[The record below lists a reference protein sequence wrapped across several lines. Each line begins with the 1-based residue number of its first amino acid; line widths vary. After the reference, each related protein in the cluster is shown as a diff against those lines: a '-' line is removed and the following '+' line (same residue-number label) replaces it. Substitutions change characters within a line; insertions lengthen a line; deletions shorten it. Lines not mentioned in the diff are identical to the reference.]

1 MKNVSSLLFFFF
13 FVSLS
18 FGQSSQEKLKKEQQ
32 KLEKRISNTKSLLS
46 KVKSNTQ
53 ASLNEIRLI
62 ENQIKSREA
71 LVRIFDN
78 QVRMAEIKMV
88 EKKQEVKRLKKRLSD
103 LKRQYKKMVLY
114 AYKHRSSYGR
124 VMYLLSADNYN
135 EAMKRNRYLKKVA
148 GVQQKQAA
156 LIKQHQALIAEE
168 ITNISQEKDSK
179 LLALEEKK
187 QERELISKDKS
198 KKEKSYE
205 KFKKEEQNLL
215 TQLKADERKK
225 AEIKQRIDAELRQE
239 IAREQARQRERDKAR
254 KEEEKRQAN
263 VAAATPKGS
272 TGGGTPGK
280 SQDAPKTTPKASTA
294 EPAKPKQVTYTE
306 STEGSAVGKSFEVNR
321 GRLPWPVEKGSI
333 TERYGTNPHPTLAGV
348 VTNNNGIDITCP
360 KNSRVRSVFEG
371 EVTSVFSINGAGK
384 FVVIKHGAYRTVYG
398 NMQETYVSVG
408 SKVSSKQ
415 AIGSLLADDSG
426 VSICHF
432 EIHSVAGGLTKSL
445 NPSLWIGR

>member
-13 FVSLS
+13 FFSLS
-18 FGQSSQEKLKKEQQ
+18 YGQSSQEKLKKEQQ
-32 KLEKRISNTKSLLS
+32 KLEKRISNTRALLS
-46 KVKSNTQ
+46 KVKSNSQ

-88 EKKQEVKRLKKRLSD
+88 EKKQEVKRLKKRLVD

-114 AYKHRSSYGR
+114 AYKHRSNYGR

-148 GVQQKQAA
+148 GVQKKQAA

-168 ITNISQEKDSK
+168 ITNISLEKDSK
-179 LLALEEKK
+179 VLALEEKK
-187 QERELISKDKS
+187 QEREQITKDKT

-215 TQLKADERKK
+215 TQLKADERKM
-225 AEIKQRIDAELRQE
+225 AEIKQRIDSELRQE

-254 KEEEKRQAN
+254 QEEEKRLAN
-263 VAAATPKGS
+263 ASSTSPKAS
-272 TGGGTPGK
+272 TGSGTGTKPQE
-280 SQDAPKTTPKASTA
+280 SPKTTPKSSAT
-294 EPAKPKQVTYTE
+294 EPARPKAVSFTE

-321 GRLPWPVEKGSI
+321 GRLAWPVEKGSI

-360 KNSRVRSVFEG
+360 KNARVRAVFEG

-384 FVVIKHGAYRTVYG
+384 FIVIKHGAYRTVYG

-415 AIGSLLADDSG
+415 AIGSLTTDDSG
-426 VSICHF
+426 VSVCHF

>member
-1 MKNVSSLLFFFF
+1 MKNVSSLLFFLFF
-13 FVSLS
+13 FSLS
-18 FGQSSQEKLKKEQQ
+18 YGQSSQEKLKKEQQ
-32 KLEKRISNTKSLLS
+32 KLEKRISNTRALLS
-46 KVKSNTQ
+46 KVKSNSQ

-88 EKKQEVKRLKKRLSD
+88 EKKQEVKRLKKRLVD

-114 AYKHRSSYGR
+114 AYKHRSNYGR

-148 GVQQKQAA
+148 GVQKKQAA

-168 ITNISQEKDSK
+168 ITNISLEKDSK
-179 LLALEEKK
+179 VLALEEKK
-187 QERELISKDKS
+187 QERELITKDKT

-225 AEIKQRIDAELRQE
+225 AEIKQRIDSELRQE

-254 KEEEKRQAN
+254 QEEEKRLAN
-263 VAAATPKGS
+263 AASTSPKAS
-272 TGGGTPGK
+272 TGSGTGTKPQE
-280 SQDAPKTTPKASTA
+280 SPKTTPKSSAT
-294 EPAKPKQVTYTE
+294 EPARPKAVSYTE

-321 GRLPWPVEKGSI
+321 GRLAWPVEKGSI

-360 KNSRVRSVFEG
+360 KNARVRAVFEG

-384 FVVIKHGAYRTVYG
+384 FIVIKHGAYRTVYG

-415 AIGSLLADDSG
+415 ARGSLTTDDSG
-426 VSICHF
+426 VSVCHF

>member
-1 MKNVSSLLFFFF
+1 MKNVSSFLFFFF
-13 FVSLS
+13 LLS
-18 FGQSSQEKLKKEQQ
+18 HVYGQSSQEKLKKEQQ

-88 EKKQEVKRLKKRLSD
+88 EKKQEVKRLKKRLND

-114 AYKHRSSYGR
+114 AYKHRGNYGR

-135 EAMKRNRYLKKVA
+135 EAVKRNRYLKKVA
-148 GVQQKQAA
+148 GVQKKQAA
-156 LIKQHQALIAEE
+156 LIKQHQTLIAEE

-179 LLALEEKK
+179 LKALEEKK
-187 QERELISKDKS
+187 QEREMISKDKS

-205 KFKKEEQNLL
+205 KFKKEEQNLASL
-215 TQLKADERKK
+215 LKADERKK
-225 AEIKQRIDAELRQE
+225 AEIKQRIDAEIRQE
-239 IAREQARQRERDKAR
+239 LAREQARQKEREKAR
-254 KEEEKRQAN
+254 KEEEKRKAN
-263 VAAATPKGS
+263 VAANTPKS
-272 TGGGTPGK
+272 TNSSTSNK
-280 SQDAPKTTPKASTA
+280 AQDPKTTPKSTTT
-294 EPAKPKQVTYTE
+294 EQAKPKQVTYTE
-306 STEGSAVGKSFEVNR
+306 STEGSAVGKSFEANR

-333 TERYGTNPHPTLAGV
+333 TERYGTNPHPTLSGV

-360 KNSRVRSVFEG
+360 KYARVRSVFEG

-408 SKVSSKQ
+408 SKVTSKQ

>member
-1 MKNVSSLLFFFF
+1 MKNVSSFLFFFF
-13 FVSLS
+13 LLS
-18 FGQSSQEKLKKEQQ
+18 HVYGQSSQEKLKKEQQ

-88 EKKQEVKRLKKRLSD
+88 EKKQEVKRLKKRLND

-114 AYKHRSSYGR
+114 AYKHRGNYGR

-135 EAMKRNRYLKKVA
+135 EAVKRNRYLKKVA
-148 GVQQKQAA
+148 GVQKKQAA
-156 LIKQHQALIAEE
+156 LIKQHQTLIAEE

-179 LLALEEKK
+179 LKALEEKK
-187 QERELISKDKS
+187 QEREMISKDKS

-205 KFKKEEQNLL
+205 KFKKEEQNLAS
-215 TQLKADERKK
+215 QLKADERKK
-225 AEIKQRIDAELRQE
+225 AEIKQRIDAEIRQE
-239 IAREQARQRERDKAR
+239 LAREQARQKEREKAR
-254 KEEEKRQAN
+254 KEEEKRKAN
-263 VAAATPKGS
+263 VAANTPKS
-272 TGGGTPGK
+272 TNSSTSNK
-280 SQDAPKTTPKASTA
+280 AQDPKTTPKSNPT

-306 STEGSAVGKSFEVNR
+306 STEGSAVGKSFEANR

-333 TERYGTNPHPTLAGV
+333 TERYGTNPHPTLSGV

-360 KNSRVRSVFEG
+360 KYAHVRSVFEG

>member
-1 MKNVSSLLFFFF
+1 MKNVSSLLFFLLFF
-13 FVSLS
+13 QVA

-32 KLEKRISNTKSLLS
+32 KLEKRISNTKALLT
-46 KVKSNTQ
+46 KVKSNSQ
-53 ASLNEIRLI
+53 ASLNELRLI

-114 AYKHRSSYGR
+114 AYKHRSNYGR
-124 VMYLLSADNYN
+124 VMYLLSSDNYN
-135 EAMKRNRYLKKVA
+135 EALKRNRYLKKVA
-148 GVQQKQAA
+148 GVQRKQAA
-156 LIKQHQALIAEE
+156 LIKQHQDLIAKE
-168 ITNISQEKDSK
+168 ISSISDDKDSK

-187 QERELISKDKS
+187 QERELITKDKS

-215 TQLKADERKK
+215 VQLKADERKK
-225 AEIKQRIDAELRQE
+225 AEVKQRIDAELRKE
-239 IAREQARQRERDKAR
+239 IAREEARQKERERAR

-263 VAAATPKGS
+263 LAAATPKTTTTTGS
-272 TGGGTPGK
+272 GNKGQETPK
-280 SQDAPKTTPKASTA
+280 STPKTTTT

-348 VTNNNGIDITCP
+348 TTHNNGIDITCP
-360 KNSRVRSVFEG
+360 KNARVRAVFEG

-398 NMQETYVSVG
+398 NLQETYVSIG
-408 SKVSSKQ
+408 SKVSAKQ
-415 AIGSLLADDSG
+415 SIGSLLTDDSG

-445 NPSLWIGR
+445 NPSLWISR

>member
-13 FVSLS
+13 FISLS
-18 FGQSSQEKLKKEQQ
+18 YGQSSQEKLKKEQQ
-32 KLEKRISNTKSLLS
+32 KLEKRISNTRALLS
-46 KVKSNTQ
+46 KVKSNSQ

-71 LVRIFDN
+71 LVQIFDN

-88 EKKQEVKRLKKRLSD
+88 EKKQEVKRLKKRLGD

-114 AYKHRSSYGR
+114 AYKHRSNYGR

-148 GVQQKQAA
+148 GVQKKQAA

-168 ITNISQEKDSK
+168 ITNISLEKDSK
-179 LLALEEKK
+179 VLALEEKK
-187 QERELISKDKS
+187 QERELITKDKT

-225 AEIKQRIDAELRQE
+225 AEIKQRIDSELRQE

-254 KEEEKRQAN
+254 QEEERRLAN
-263 VAAATPKGS
+263 ASATSPKAS
-272 TGGGTPGK
+272 TGSGTGTKPQE
-280 SQDAPKTTPKASTA
+280 SPKTTPKSSAT
-294 EPAKPKQVTYTE
+294 EPARPKAVSYTE

-321 GRLPWPVEKGSI
+321 GRLAWPVEKGSI

-360 KNSRVRSVFEG
+360 KNARVRAVFEG

-415 AIGSLLADDSG
+415 AIGSLTTDDSG
-426 VSICHF
+426 VSVCHF